1 MICNQFGES
10 FSSWILKW
18 CVWPVLFLFHLMDPH
33 CLSCCCVT
41 RGCKVLRVQ
50 ALTVSSVHLRVGW
63 AQRVALLLI
72 QNCAQLRC
80 FSHMCFSS
88 FHYEGTNEHFLL
100 MMAHLCIRGKLLSCV
115 WLFVTLD
122 CSRPGSCPRD
132 SPGKNTGVG
141 LSCPPPGNLPDP
153 GIEPASLVSSALA
166 GGFFTSSATWEA
178 PLMMVIEA

>member
-1 MICNQFGES
+1 MS
-10 FSSWILKW
+10 FAH
-18 CVWPVLFLFHLMDPH
+18 VNVDPH
-33 CLSCCCVT
+33 CLSGCCVT

-72 QNCAQLRC
+72 QNWAQLRC

-88 FHYEGTNEHFLL
+88 FHYEGTKEHFLL
-100 MMAHLCIRGKLLSCV
+100 MMAHLCIR
-115 WLFVTLD
+115 
-122 CSRPGSCPRD
+122 
-132 SPGKNTGVG
+132 
-141 LSCPPPGNLPDP
+141 
-153 GIEPASLVSSALA
+153 